1 MQTMHPAAKLFLLWA
16 MAASTF
22 LTPTGLQLRPAGVA
36 AAGASCIPE
45 EQDALLAFKD
55 GIRSDPMGL
64 LDSWQ
69 KDGRGDCCL
78 WRGVRCSNRTGHV
91 LELRLGNMQVNPGDP
106 LADDKLRNTAL
117 RHMPEFL
124 GSLANLRY
132 LNLSGIPFSG
142 KVPPHLGN
150 LSKLQYLDIKGFQS
164 ELMYSTDISWLTRLP
179 LLEYL
184 SMSMVNLSTIVD
196 WPDVVNTVPS
206 LNVLDLSFCSLP
218 SANQPVQHMNLTNL
232 ERLGLSDNN
241 FHHPMASSWFWNLT
255 SLRYLSVAA
264 TGLYGQVPDAVGH
277 MTSLQVLDLSFN
289 QNMSVP
295 DAVGHMTSLQVLD
308 LSFNQ
313 NMSMMTTSLKKLCN
327 LTVLDLSWCHL
338 NENMMELIE
347 RMPHCPSKE
356 LRMGY
361 NSITGNMPS
370 QMADLTSLVVLD
382 ISENSLTGAI
392 PPEVGQLSN
401 LSTLDL
407 SRNNLSGLV
416 PSEIG
421 MLANLV
427 SLDLGANKLNGDIT
441 EKHFARLANLKSLD
455 LSRNKIKIRVSSE
468 WLPPFSLL
476 DAQLS
481 DCHIGPLFPVW
492 LQFQV
497 NIDWIDISSTDL
509 IDKLPDWFGTTF
521 LKTTYLDISHNQ
533 ISGRLPENMEFMSLE
548 WLYLS
553 SNELTGQIPSLLP
566 RNLNLFSNN
575 LCMQLDFLDISRNKF
590 SGQLP
595 WWIGGLLELRFL
607 RLSQNMFSGN
617 IPNSITNLTHL
628 HHLNLASNRLSGSL
642 PWELSNLTAMK
653 EKYVKDPMI
662 DSDPYDGYIYM
673 SRETGEYFSAVTKGQ
688 ELYYDVRVFE
698 MVSIDLS
705 FNHLSGGIPEQITSL
720 DALINLNLSWNHFTG
735 EIPDKIG
742 MMKSVESLDL
752 SNNMLSGEIPS
763 SVSDLSYLSY
773 LDFSYNNLTGRIPS
787 GRQLDTLYTENPS
800 MYSGNSGLCGP
811 PLGRIC
817 PGNHAPRQE
826 DEQSDEHNFEPIS
839 FHFGLGLGFMVG
851 VWVLFCVLLFRIAW
865 RVAYFH
871 LLDSICDK
879 MYVVCGCY
887 MEKLDNEGSTDKI
900 ENPPC

>member
-1 MQTMHPAAKLFLLWA
+1 
-16 MAASTF
+16 
-22 LTPTGLQLRPAGVA
+22 
-36 AAGASCIPE
+36 
-45 EQDALLAFKD
+45 
-55 GIRSDPMGL
+55 MGL
-64 LDSWQ
+64 LVSWQ
-69 KDGRGDCCL
+69 EDGRGDCCL

-91 LELRLGNMQVNPGDP
+91 LELRLGNMQVSPGDP

-117 RHMPEFL
+117 VGEISHSLLSLDRLVHLDLSMHYLNGSSGGHMPEFL

-142 KVPPHLGN
+142 RVPPHLGN
-150 LSKLQYLDIKGFQS
+150 LSKLQYLDLKGFQS

-184 SMSMVNLSTIVD
+184 SMSKVNLSTTVD
-196 WPDVVNTVPS
+196 WPDVVNMVPS
-206 LNVLDLSFCSLP
+206 LKVLDVSFCSLR
-218 SANQPVQHMNLTNL
+218 SANQPLQHMNLTNL
-232 ERLGLSDNN
+232 ERLDLSDNN
-241 FHHPMASSWFWNLT
+241 FDHPMASSWFWNLT

-264 TGLYGQVPDAVGH
+264 TGLCGQVPDAVGH
-277 MTSLQVLDLSFN
+277 MTSLQ
-289 QNMSVP
+289 
-295 DAVGHMTSLQVLD
+295 ALD

-313 NMSMMTTSLKKLCN
+313 NMSMITTSLKKLCN
-327 LTVLDLSWCHL
+327 LSVLDLSWCHL

-347 RMPHCPSKE
+347 RMPHCPSNKLQE

-407 SRNNLSGLV
+407 SRNNLSGYV

-427 SLDLGANKLNGDIT
+427 SLDPGSNKLNGDIT

-455 LSRNKIKIRVSSE
+455 LSRNKMKIRVSSE
-468 WLPPFSLL
+468 WLPPFSLR

-481 DCHIGPLFPVW
+481 HCHIGPLFPAW
-492 LQFQV
+492 LQYQV
-497 NIDWIDISSTDL
+497 NIDWIDISSTGL
-509 IDKLPDWFGTTF
+509 IDKLPDWFGLEMLIFWDGGSTF

-566 RNLNLFSNN
+566 RNLSMLDLSLNSLSGNLPSKFGTPNLIALDLFSNN
-575 LCMQLDFLDISRNKF
+575 LSGGISESICELHSLFSLDSGNNHFEGVLPRCFPSGQLGFLLLDNNNFSGDFPPFLQSCMPLDFLDISRNKF

-617 IPNSITNLTHL
+617 IPNRITNLTHL

-653 EKYVKDPMI
+653 EKYVKDSMI
-662 DSDPYDGYIYM
+662 DSDPYYGYIYM

-688 ELYYDVRVFE
+688 ELYYDVSVFE

-705 FNHLSGGIPEQITSL
+705 FNHLSGGIPEEISSL
-720 DALINLNLSWNHFTG
+720 DALINLDLSWNHFTG

-742 MMKSVESLDL
+742 MMKSLESLDL
-752 SNNMLSGEIPS
+752 SNNMFSGEIPS

-773 LDFSYNNLTGRIPS
+773 LDFSDNNLTGRIPS
-787 GRQLDTLYTENPS
+787 GRQLDNLYTENPS
-800 MYSGNSGLCGP
+800 MYSGNSGLCGS
-811 PLGRIC
+811 PLDLSR
-817 PGNHAPRQE
+817 
-826 DEQSDEHNFEPIS
+826 EPS
-839 FHFGLGLGFMVG
+839 
-851 VWVLFCVLLFRIAW
+851 R
-865 RVAYFH
+865 
-871 LLDSICDK
+871 
-879 MYVVCGCY
+879 
-887 MEKLDNEGSTDKI
+887 E
-900 ENPPC
+900 PCIMARRRAKQ